1 MMVEMTEFLKSWYC
15 LFGLLGCAVIMI
27 SIVVTAVTYRGVTGQ
42 PYSLLN
48 HYISELGEVGVSQRA
63 GWFNRGMILT
73 GLLFLN
79 FTTGLGLR
87 LDNTWAFL
95 GILAG
100 LWTGVACL
108 LIGVYPMNNLT
119 PHSRVAT
126 AYFRGG
132 LVTILLFTMAIFF
145 QAPGMQVISRWAN
158 LAGLAA
164 VLSYATF
171 IGLSDRQKP
180 DEDATQPESEP
191 VIKERPRFS
200 LIPALEWLV
209 FITTILWFLVITLN
223 A

>member
-1 MMVEMTEFLKSWYC
+1 MIGLTDFLKSWYWI
-15 LFGLLGCAVIMI
+15 FGFFGCAVIMI
-27 SIVVTAVTYRGVTGQ
+27 SIVISAVSYRGVTSQ
-42 PYSLLN
+42 RYSLLN
-48 HYISELGEVGVSQRA
+48 HYISELGEVGVSKRA
-63 GWFNRGMILT
+63 AWFNRGMILT
-73 GLLFLN
+73 GLLFLI
-79 FTTGLGLR
+79 FTTGLGLK

-100 LWTGVACL
+100 LWTGTACL
-108 LIGVYPMNNLT
+108 LVGVYPMNDLT

-132 LVTILLFTMAIFF
+132 LVTVLLFTMAIFF
-145 QAPGMQVISRWAN
+145 QASGVQVISRWAN

-180 DEDATQPESEP
+180 DEDAAQAEGEP
-191 VIKERPRFS
+191 VFKERPRFS

-209 FITTILWFLVITLN
+209 FITTILWFLVITLSN
-223 A
+223 